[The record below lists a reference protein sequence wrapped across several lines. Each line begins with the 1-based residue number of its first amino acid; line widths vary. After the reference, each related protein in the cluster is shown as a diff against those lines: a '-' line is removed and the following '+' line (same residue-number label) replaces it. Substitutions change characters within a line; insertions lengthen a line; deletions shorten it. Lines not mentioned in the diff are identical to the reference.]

1 MLSDLQWR
9 IIRLVAQ
16 LPEAEGFALAGG
28 AALIAREAVD
38 RRTKDVDFF
47 ATREDQVRRLQG
59 GLLDAATASGLVV
72 DLLETYPGFSR
83 LVVSDNQQRCEI
95 DLAYDARIRVAEP
108 TEYGAVLS
116 LDELAADKVLALFGR
131 AEARDFVDVAAL
143 LPRYGWV
150 RLCDLAAEKD
160 TGFHIRALKD
170 AIRAF
175 HRLSPSEF
183 DLDDVTYERLQLD
196 VREWLRELD
205 RVEAHEER
213 SLDP

>member
-1 MLSDLQWR
+1 MLADDGLYARQDQHGQR
-9 IIRLVAQ
+9 
-16 LPEAEGFALAGG
+16 AL
-28 AALIAREAVD
+28 
-38 RRTKDVDFF
+38 
-47 ATREDQVRRLQG
+47 
-59 GLLDAATASGLVV
+59 
-72 DLLETYPGFSR
+72 SR
-83 LVVSDNQQRCEI
+83 LEG
-95 DLAYDARIRVAEP
+95 P
-108 TEYGAVLS
+108 
-116 LDELAADKVLALFGR
+116 F
-131 AEARDFVDVAAL
+131 
-143 LPRYGWV
+143 GWV

-183 DLDDVTYERLQLD
+183 DLDDVAYERLQLD

>member
-59 GLLDAATASGLVV
+59 GLLDAATARGLVV

-116 LDELAADKVLALFGR
+116 LDELAAEKVLALFGR

-143 LPRYGWV
+143 LPRYGAV
-150 RLCDLAAEKD
+150 PRGVV
-160 TGFHIRALKD
+160 GF
-170 AIRAF
+170 
-175 HRLSPSEF
+175 EG
-183 DLDDVTYERLQLD
+183 
-196 VREWLRELD
+196 
-205 RVEAHEER
+205 
-213 SLDP
+213 